1 MIPFNKPF
9 IVGKELSY
17 IAQAVLVESRTAG
30 DGSFTKKC
38 HEWLEKRLGCKKAL
52 LTHSCTAALEMSAI
66 LCDIGQGD
74 EVIMPSFTF
83 VSTANAFVLR
93 GGVPVFV
100 DIRPDTLNIDE
111 RLIEKAIT
119 PKTKAIVPVHYAGM
133 SCEMDVIMALAEKH
147 DLKVIEDAA

>member
-1 MIPFNKPF
+1 MILQQTF

-38 HEWLEKRLGCKKAL
+38 HEWLEKRLVAKAL

-74 EVIMPSFTF
+74 EVIMLHSPLFRQQMRLSFEEEFPCLLIYARTRLTLTSAQLKRPSLQRQKQSFPFT
-83 VSTANAFVLR
+83 
-93 GGVPVFV
+93 
-100 DIRPDTLNIDE
+100 
-111 RLIEKAIT
+111 T
-119 PKTKAIVPVHYAGM
+119 PENHAKWTDHGSGYKT
-133 SCEMDVIMALAEKH
+133 
-147 DLKVIEDAA
+147 